1 MLKLIT
7 KIKNFFNPLYQ
18 VVYTTKDGRTE
29 MYTIN
34 KPNHDHE
41 FGNVFEGARV
51 VGFRSF
57 CHNRKGIRSF
67 RYDQI
72 VTINK
77 GV

>member
-1 MLKLIT
+1 MKKMLT
-7 KIKNFFNPLYQ
+7 KIYRWFNPLYQ

-34 KPNHDHE
+34 KPRHMNE
-41 FGNVFEGARV
+41 FGNMKEGKSI

-57 CHNRKGIRSF
+57 CFNRGHVRSF

-72 VTINK
+72 VSLNK
-77 GV
+77 A

>member
-1 MLKLIT
+1 MKKLLT
-7 KIKNFFNPLYQ
+7 KIYRWFNPLYQ

-34 KPNHDHE
+34 KPQHTCE
-41 FGNVFEGARV
+41 FGNMKEGRSV

-57 CHNRKGIRSF
+57 CLNRGDVRSF

-72 VTINK
+72 ISLNK
-77 GV
+77 V